1 MKGQRFRTVPD
12 SKSFAANSVPDTGS
26 KGTTLLEIW
35 IDSTTYATATKRD
48 SKVAFLISEVLHD
61 RLVIPA
67 MGIRL
72 EKEIV
77 SYVNVTVPKI
87 IWWWLGLLY

>member
-1 MKGQRFRTVPD
+1 MKGQGFRTVPD
-12 SKSFAANSVPDTGS
+12 SKPFAANSVPDTGS
-26 KGTTLLEIW
+26 KGTTFMEIL
-35 IDSTTYATATKRD
+35 IHRATYATVTKRD
-48 SKVAFLISEVLHD
+48 SEVASLISEEVLHG

-77 SYVNVTVPKI
+77 SCVNATVPKI
-87 IWWWLGLLY
+87 IW